1 MDKSL
6 VRNNWDATLIVLH
19 TTTDHACNWPEK
31 QGAKCPVECKKLL
44 VIFFY
49 FIIVFPW
56 NTLWSCHKFTEADCQ
71 PGIRSHVLSQE
82 IHIFVFLLLS
92 WHWWW
97 TKFEN
102 LFRNTFVLD
111 IDFILLAIVDWLT
124 VNVVV
129 CVIVERRHYLIIII
143 F

>member
-1 MDKSL
+1 
-6 VRNNWDATLIVLH
+6 
-19 TTTDHACNWPEK
+19 
-31 QGAKCPVECKKLL
+31 
-44 VIFFY
+44 
-49 FIIVFPW
+49 
-56 NTLWSCHKFTEADCQ
+56 
-71 PGIRSHVLSQE
+71 
-82 IHIFVFLLLS
+82 LS

-124 VNVVV
+124 VNVVI